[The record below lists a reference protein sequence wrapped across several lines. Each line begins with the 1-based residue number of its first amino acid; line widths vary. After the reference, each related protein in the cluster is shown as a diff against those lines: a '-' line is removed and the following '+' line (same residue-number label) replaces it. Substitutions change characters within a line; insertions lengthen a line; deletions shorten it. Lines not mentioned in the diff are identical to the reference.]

1 VYDAPDVKHRMP
13 CCRADGGDWDL
24 GRTCYDPA
32 MRVTCAA
39 RPPARI
45 QALIRFAGEAND
57 LGDLAPQLSHVLNER
72 LRVAPVTVVPSLGLA
87 AQPLVVAVRAPNWTD
102 AVETRRRGGA
112 IARALLA
119 ERCGSA
125 ALVVPEGVAQAA
137 LSNLLIGFDQG
148 AYVWDRYQKTPS
160 HRLTEVVLVSAG
172 AGGPALAHAVSDL
185 SGWVARARD
194 LTNLPA
200 GDLGPAEFEAE
211 ARQVAASTGL
221 ALRVLDEK
229 ACAKLKLGCL
239 LAVGRASPR
248 RPRLLVLELKG
259 RSKSPPL
266 ALCGKG
272 VCFDTGG
279 LNLKNAEGMLL
290 MRKDM
295 SGAAAVLCAIAAV
308 ASMGKPERTVRAY
321 LPLVENAIGSKAF
334 RPGDVLRA
342 FDGTTIEVGNTDAE
356 GRLILADAIG
366 LARHDG
372 AGSIVSVATLTG
384 AALTAL
390 GRIHVPL
397 MATDDA
403 LAERILSA
411 GNETGEKIWR
421 LPMDHE
427 HRAIIRGQVAQLT
440 NAPSGGEAGC
450 ITAGAFVAHFAG
462 EVPFAHLDIS
472 PSCWMPRAWE
482 LGPAGATGT
491 IVTTLA
497 RLSCG

>member
-1 VYDAPDVKHRMP
+1 
-13 CCRADGGDWDL
+13 
-24 GRTCYDPA
+24 
-32 MRVTCAA
+32 
-39 RPPARI
+39 
-45 QALIRFAGEAND
+45 
-57 LGDLAPQLSHVLNER
+57 
-72 LRVAPVTVVPSLGLA
+72 
-87 AQPLVVAVRAPNWTD
+87 
-102 AVETRRRGGA
+102 
-112 IARALLA
+112 
-119 ERCGSA
+119 
-125 ALVVPEGVAQAA
+125 
-137 LSNLLIGFDQG
+137 
-148 AYVWDRYQKTPS
+148 
-160 HRLTEVVLVSAG
+160 
-172 AGGPALAHAVSDL
+172 
-185 SGWVARARD
+185 
-194 LTNLPA
+194 
-200 GDLGPAEFEAE
+200 
-211 ARQVAASTGL
+211 
-221 ALRVLDEK
+221 
-229 ACAKLKLGCL
+229 
-239 LAVGRASPR
+239 
-248 RPRLLVLELKG
+248 
-259 RSKSPPL
+259 
-266 ALCGKG
+266 
-272 VCFDTGG
+272 
-279 LNLKNAEGMLL
+279 
-290 MRKDM
+290 
-295 SGAAAVLCAIAAV
+295 
-308 ASMGKPERTVRAY
+308 MGKPERTVRAY